1 MSMNIPNTSNIFTEI
16 KTKLSKNKIVQSL
29 KADIDAAIEFLSQQY
44 SSDQSLE
51 ETNTKIKVM
60 LTIGYQYMFKI
71 ISTLEIMVIKEENQS
86 QKIIYED
93 ALQYIIP
100 MPVYTGSLHDI
111 IKNANEYELA
121 AYKTLSKI
129 KSDAC
134 IEELYTKIHEKALEE
149 ARYVKTNCLNN
160 QINISILCIVKAKE
174 ALEKL

>member
-1 MSMNIPNTSNIFTEI
+1 MNIPDTSSVFKEI
-16 KTKLSKNKIVQSL
+16 KTKLAKNKIVQSL
-29 KADIDAAIEFLSQQY
+29 KADMDATIEFLSQQY

-51 ETNTKIKVM
+51 ETNAKIKVM
-60 LTIGYQYMFKI
+60 LTVGYQHMFKI

-86 QKIIYED
+86 QKIIYDD

-111 IKNANEYELA
+111 IKNANEYELS
-121 AYKTLSKI
+121 AYATLSKI
-129 KSDAC
+129 KSEAC

-160 QINISILCIVKAKE
+160 QINLTILCIVKSKE